1 MAPIGRPGGNVDL
14 GWMKDALRRLLAL
27 EVIDRS
33 LVVGAQA
40 FSALIPLMIVLASV
54 FARSGDSFAD
64 SLVERLELR
73 GAGAAAVRRAVAA
86 PADEGTLSVVGALLV
101 VASALAFTRALQRT
115 FEVSWD
121 LPRRGLR
128 STGWGLIWLA
138 AFAAYWALFPVIHD
152 ALPPGTRFVV
162 GLAGSFALW
171 LVTPYLLLARRI
183 PWRRLTLQAALTA
196 CGMTALSAGA
206 ALYVPRAMSASA
218 QRFGSIGVAF
228 TLLSVLWAAGFV
240 LVTAAVLG
248 AFIGRPPGARDG

>member
-1 MAPIGRPGGNVDL
+1 
-14 GWMKDALRRLLAL
+14 
-27 EVIDRS
+27 
-33 LVVGAQA
+33 
-40 FSALIPLMIVLASV
+40 MIVLAGV

-64 SLVERLELR
+64 SLVDKLELR
-73 GAGAAAVRRAVAA
+73 GAGAAAVRRAVAS
-86 PADEGTLSVVGALLV
+86 PADDGTLSVVGALLV

-128 STGWGLIWLA
+128 STGWGLLWLA
-138 AFAAYWALFPVIHD
+138 AFAAYWAFFPVVHD
-152 ALPPGTRFVV
+152 ALPSGARFVV

-171 LVTPYLLLARRI
+171 LVTPYLLLARRV
-183 PWRRLTLQAALTA
+183 PWRRLTLQAAFTA
-196 CGMTALSAGA
+196 GGMTALSAGA

-218 QRFGSIGVAF
+218 ERFGSIGVAF

-248 AFIGRPPGARDG
+248 AFISGPPSARDG